1 MKTTILSKVLIV
13 LLCSVNY
20 ITTHAQGLS
29 LSFNLSET
37 DTLANMIAE
46 SKKYDIESLTL
57 AGYINSTNVL
67 YIIDLNN
74 NGRLKDLDI
83 SKVSHFDY
91 YSKREYQYSYEWGG
105 NVRIAIGDM
114 EKEELHSSLSEL
126 LNQNAPNHRGRLD
139 MDRIIIEDNYR
150 NTHIIRSFHFY
161 FHDYA
166 SDVKYNFIEKRD
178 ISYSANNPKMA
189 LSNCVFNKIA
199 IPDSLLYIGGNDLTY
214 SVTKCIEYRMGSKI
228 KVIADNAF
236 KDSYIGSLIV
246 NSKID
251 SIKAHAFEGARGNVL
266 TNISFLEKIRYIGE
280 SAFKNSNLLENPDK
294 TISLQAS
301 IICKCAFQNAVVP
314 YTILM
319 NNIEEIGDSVFS
331 NSSVTNIEIGLKLLS
346 LSNESFA
353 FCSNLQSFSSGTNIN
368 SIGNGAFYGCKKLK
382 IFNPS
387 TKLTSIGKEAFA
399 NTALVNFSVPNT
411 TTTIGYKAFAN
422 SGLKELDLGVFDS
435 YRRDI
440 IDGCDSLEIFSV
452 NDNNDNLKA
461 ESGVLFSKS
470 GSRIISYP
478 CAKKDAIYELGNSVT
493 EISDSAFYAVNKLC
507 ALVIPESIEKIGKN
521 AFANTGICEIK
532 LLPSTMPKVTDNMS
546 GLDQSFVRLF
556 VHEKDYSTYYIAN
569 YWGDFKN
576 IYVLEKAVAA
586 DNIINVEKAGTLPEY
601 IGFCNQF
608 KYNTLRI
615 SGYLNSDD
623 VRYLREMAG
632 KDVRGSQTAGV
643 LSDLDFSQASI
654 IAGGEYYYIK
664 NDYSS
669 GKLKTADNVIG
680 ESMFEGCNFK
690 SLAISETTTQIG
702 NKALYGC
709 PLTTFRIPATTKELN
724 PNSFWGMNTLKELIV
739 DQSNNNYQTQN
750 GVLFTKDGKTL
761 LLYPYAKEGE
771 RYSTPES
778 TTRIGEQAFGGSNL
792 NVVII
797 NEGLTEIGTLAFDHL
812 GSLEGIS
819 LPGTLEKIGH
829 RAFWGCKKLLNI
841 FCKAYYPPTLKYDS
855 YSYYGQPYNNFSDK
869 TYENAV
875 LMVPKKTEVYNRY
888 INRAGW
894 KLFNNIIESDSWI
907 SGIQT
912 INNNANKNVIKRYD
926 INGHVINNPS
936 RGINIIKMS
945 DGKTKKII
953 VK

>member
-161 FHDYA
+161 FHDCV
-166 SDVKYNFIEKRD
+166 SNVKYNFIEKRD

-266 TNISFLEKIRYIGE
+266 ANISFLEKIRYIGE

-422 SGLKELDLGVFDS
+422 SGLKELDLGEFDS

-493 EISDSAFYAVNKLC
+493 EISDSAFYDVNKLR
-507 ALVIPESIEKIGKN
+507 ALVIPESVKTIGKN
-521 AFANTGICEIK
+521 AFENSSILEVK
-532 LLPSTMPKVTDNMS
+532 VLPSTTPKVTDNIS
-546 GLDQSFVRLF
+546 GLDQSLVRLF
-556 VHEKDYSTYYIAN
+556 VHEKDYSTYFIAN

-576 IYVLEKAVAA
+576 IFVLENTLSP
-586 DNIINVEKAGTLPEY
+586 DNLINVEVAGTLPSY
-601 IGFCNQF
+601 IGFGNQL
-608 KYNTLRI
+608 KYNSLRL
-615 SGYLNSDD
+615 SGKLNGDD
-623 VRYLREMAG
+623 IRYLREMAG
-632 KDVRGSQTAGV
+632 RDVNGKETAGV
-643 LSDLDFSQASI
+643 LTDLDFSQALI
-654 IAGGEYYYIK
+654 VKGGNCYYK
-664 NDYSS
+664 KSEYSS
-669 GKLKTADNVIG
+669 GKLTTADNVIG
-680 ESMFEGCNFK
+680 ESMFEGCKFTN
-690 SLAISETTTQIG
+690 LAISESTTNIG
-702 NKALYGC
+702 EKALYGC
-709 PLTTFRIPATTKELN
+709 PLTTFRLPSATQSITM
-724 PNSFWGMNTLKELIV
+724 STFYGMFNLKEFAV
-739 DQSNNNYQTQN
+739 DNENSKYKSIDN
-750 GVLFTKDGKTL
+750 VLFTKDGKTL

-771 RYSTPES
+771 KYKIPETV
-778 TTRIGEQAFGGSNL
+778 TTIEEQAFGGSHL
-792 NVVII
+792 KTII
-797 NEGLTEIGTLAFDHL
+797 ANEGLKKIETLAFNNL
-812 GSLEGIS
+812 GSLEAIS
-819 LPGTLEKIGH
+819 LPSTLERIGH
-829 RAFWGCKKLLNI
+829 RAFWGCNKLMEI
-841 FCKAYYPPTLKYDS
+841 SCKAYYPPTLKYDS
-855 YSYYGQPYNNFSDK
+855 YSYFGQPYNNFSDK

-875 LMVPKKTEVYNRY
+875 LLVPQKNGGYKSRS
-888 INRAGW
+888 GW
-894 KLFNNIIESDSWI
+894 KLFNNVIESDDWI
-907 SGIQT
+907 TKIQT
-912 INNNANKNVIKRYD
+912 INGTDNTEIVRRYD
-926 INGHVINNPS
+926 LNGRLMTNSYHGV
-936 RGINIIKMS
+936 NIIKMS
-945 DGKTKKII
+945 DGTVKKVV

>member
-105 NVRIAIGDM
+105 NVGIAIGDM
-114 EKEELHSSLSEL
+114 EKEELHSSLRGL
-126 LNQNAPNHRGRLD
+126 LNQNAPNHSGRLD

-161 FHDYA
+161 FHDLV
-166 SDVKYNFIEKRD
+166 SDVKYNFIEKRN

-266 TNISFLEKIRYIGE
+266 ANISFLEKIRYIGE

-319 NNIEEIGDSVFS
+319 NNIEEIGDSAFS

-478 CAKKDAIYELGNSVT
+478 CAKKDAIYELGNNVT
-493 EISDSAFYAVNKLC
+493 EVSDSAFYDVNKLG
-507 ALVIPESIEKIGKN
+507 ALVISENVSKIGKN
-521 AFANTGICEIK
+521 AFGNSSVLELK
-532 LLPSTMPKVTDNMS
+532 VLPSTTPKVTDNIS
-546 GLDQSFVRLF
+546 GLDQSLVKLF

-576 IYVLEKAVAA
+576 IFVLEKTVSP
-586 DNIINVEKAGTLPEY
+586 DNLINVEVAGTLPNY
-601 IGFCNQF
+601 IGFGNQF
-608 KYNTLRI
+608 KYNSLRL
-615 SGYLNSDD
+615 SGKLNGDD
-623 VRYLREMAG
+623 IRYLREMAG
-632 KDVRGSQTAGV
+632 RDVNGKETAGV
-643 LSDLDFSQASI
+643 LTNLDFSLASI
-654 IAGGEYYYIK
+654 VKGGDCYYKK
-664 NDYSS
+664 NEYSS
-669 GKLKTADNVIG
+669 GKLTTADNEIG
-680 ESMFEGCNFK
+680 DSMFEGCNF
-690 SLAISETTTQIG
+690 SNLIISENAIKIG
-702 NKALYGC
+702 DKALYRC
-709 PLTTFRIPATTKELN
+709 PLTTFRLPSATKELN
-724 PNSFWGMNTLKELIV
+724 SNSFIGMATLKEFVV
-739 DQSNNNYQTQN
+739 DSDNPNYLSLN
-750 GVLFTKDGKTL
+750 GVLFTKDGKSL
-761 LLYPYAKEGE
+761 LLYPYAKPEE
-771 RYSTPES
+771 RYSTPE
-778 TTRIGEQAFGGSNL
+778 TTTSIGEHAFGGSHL
-792 NVVII
+792 KTII
-797 NEGLTEIGTLAFDHL
+797 TNEGLKEIGTMAFNNL

-819 LPGTLEKIGH
+819 LPSTLETIGH
-829 RAFWGCKKLLNI
+829 RAFYGCNNLLDI
-841 FCKAYYPPTLKYDS
+841 TCKAYYPPTLKYDS

-869 TYENAV
+869 TYKNAV
-875 LMVPKKTEVYNRY
+875 LFVPKKNGGYTSRS
-888 INRAGW
+888 GW
-894 KLFNNIIESDSWI
+894 KLFNNVIESDDWM
-907 SGIQT
+907 SGIQA
-912 INNNANKNVIKRYD
+912 ISGSDNAE
-926 INGHVINNPS
+926 
-936 RGINIIKMS
+936 IIKSYDLNGRVVTSSYHGVSILKMS
-945 DGKTKKII
+945 NGTTKKVF